1 MRISNCWTLVCR
13 KFAGLLE
20 PRVVYSLY
28 HISFLCL
35 VYFLP
40 LLTLILTYTRV
51 ISIIKRFRFH
61 TKLTQPGTFSR
72 RENVMKEDQTESVNV
87 LGSSVSKVNRCAACS
102 TLIGGGMSRLG
113 SHWSRACPV
122 MLAPAILCHKE
133 PARAKAKYTHWG
145 VSCLLL
151 AGCRW

>member
-51 ISIIKRFRFH
+51 ISIIKRFRFRPKF
-61 TKLTQPGTFSR
+61 TCLSGKFCR

-87 LGSSVSKVNRCAACS
+87 LGSSVSKVNRCAYQTCPLSLVEECRDSA
-102 TLIGGGMSRLG
+102 LIGREL
-113 SHWSRACPV
+113 PQ
-122 MLAPAILCHKE
+122 
-133 PARAKAKYTHWG
+133 
-145 VSCLLL
+145 
-151 AGCRW
+151 

>member
-51 ISIIKRFRFH
+51 ISIIKRFRFRPKF
-61 TKLTQPGTFSR
+61 TCLSGTFCR

-133 PARAKAKYTHWG
+133 PARASKAPY
-145 VSCLLL
+145 
-151 AGCRW
+151 